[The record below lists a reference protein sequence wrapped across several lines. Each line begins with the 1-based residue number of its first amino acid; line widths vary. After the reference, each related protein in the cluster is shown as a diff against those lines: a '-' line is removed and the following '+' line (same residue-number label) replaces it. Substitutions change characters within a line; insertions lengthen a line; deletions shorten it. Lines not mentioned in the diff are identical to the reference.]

1 MGVSKEIKSETKT
14 DNLMA
19 KAQITV
25 PLDIPDVRVLQTSV
39 SERGEII
46 ITIES
51 TKAGTQCRKCGK
63 WVTKLHGRDEWVTIR
78 HLPAFGRPTYL
89 RYRPSRYQCQDCEGQ
104 PTTTQDLEW
113 HDANSPHSFSYDNH
127 ILLQVVNSTVEDVS
141 IKEGLAYERMAG
153 ALERRIE
160 ASVDWAEIA
169 EIKTLGLDEIALKKG
184 HRDYVTL
191 VTGRLSDGEI
201 IILGVLPGHEKAEV
215 LEFLRLIP
223 LRIIQTVE
231 SVCCDLW
238 EAYTEAGREELPN
251 ARIVADRF
259 HVAKH
264 YRHAADQVRKQEL
277 QRLKKELSKE
287 EYQKLNGSFRAFRKN
302 AKDLN
307 TEDRKSLRCFFEH
320 STSAKQAY
328 ILREQLTAVF
338 NLNLSKKQA
347 QSKILHWVQNI
358 QKRGLHCF
366 DDFLKLLNTWW
377 EEITNYF
384 IQREN
389 SGFVEGFNN
398 KVKILKRRCYGI
410 FRQRRQT
417 FVSAYLPGLA
427 RLSLIC
433 RHHHIRLN
441 HANSQR
447 AHKNRIITVR
457 INVIM
462 RFPSRY
468 AKDNAGGFHIQPQ
481 EF

>member
-1 MGVSKEIKSETKT
+1 VLEQIKSEAKT

-25 PLDIPDVRVLQTSV
+25 PLDISDVRVLQTSLN
-39 SERGEII
+39 ERGEII

-51 TKAGTQCRKCGK
+51 TKTGTQCRKCGK
-63 WVTKLHGRDEWVTIR
+63 WITKLHGRDEWVTIR

-104 PTTTQDLEW
+104 PTTTQHLEW

-127 ILLQVVNSTVEDVS
+127 ILLQLVNSTVEDVS
-141 IKEGLAYERMAG
+141 IKEGLSYESMAG

-160 ASVDWAEIA
+160 ASVDWSEIA

-215 LEFLRLIP
+215 IEFLRLIP

-238 EAYTEAGREELPN
+238 EAYTEAVREELPT

-277 QRLKKELSKE
+277 HRLKKELSKE

-307 TEDRKSLRCFFEH
+307 KEERKSLRRFFEY

-328 ILREQLTAVF
+328 LLCKQLTAIF
-338 NLNLSKKQA
+338 NINLSKKQA
-347 QSKILHWVQNI
+347 QSKILHWVQKV
-358 QKRGLHCF
+358 QKSGLHCF

-410 FRQRRQT
+410 FNLKHLFQRI
-417 FVSAYLPGLA
+417 YLDLHGY
-427 RLSLIC
+427 RLFATTTI
-433 RHHHIRLN
+433 
-441 HANSQR
+441 
-447 AHKNRIITVR
+447 
-457 INVIM
+457 
-462 RFPSRY
+462 Y
-468 AKDNAGGFHIQPQ
+468 G
-481 EF
+481 